1 MIVRIFSEGQY
12 ELPEA
17 ELAGL
22 DELDE
27 QVQAAVDA
35 GDEQQFHDLYPRLL
49 DHIRQAGTRVASDDL
64 RASDLIAL
72 PPDTSLAEAAREF
85 HGHGLLPD

>member
-12 ELPEA
+12 ELPEPA
-17 ELAGL
+17 LAGL
-22 DELDE
+22 HELDE
-27 QVQAAVDA
+27 QTQAAVDA
-35 GDEQQFHDLYPRLL
+35 GDEQRFQELYPRLL
-49 DHIRQAGTRVASDDL
+49 EHIRHAGAPLAADDL

-85 HGHGLLPD
+85 HGHGLIPD

>member
-12 ELPEA
+12 ELPDPA
-17 ELAGL
+17 LAGL
-22 DELDE
+22 NELDE

-35 GDEQQFHDLYPRLL
+35 GDEQRFHDLYRRLL
-49 DHIRQAGTRVASDDL
+49 EHIRQAGTPLAGDDL
-64 RASDLIAL
+64 RPSDLIAL
-72 PPDTSLAEAAREF
+72 PPDTSLVEAAREF

>member
-17 ELAGL
+17 ALVGL

-35 GDEQQFHDLYPRLL
+35 RDDQHFQDLYRRLL
-49 DHIRQAGTRVASDDL
+49 DHIRQAGTPLASDDL
-64 RASDLIAL
+64 RPSDVIAL
-72 PPDTSLAEAAREF
+72 PPDTTLAEAAREF

>member
-17 ELAGL
+17 ALAGL

-35 GDEQQFHDLYPRLL
+35 GDEQHFHDLYRRLL
-49 DHIRQAGTRVASDDL
+49 DHIRQGGARLASDDL

>member
-17 ELAGL
+17 ALAGL

-35 GDEQQFHDLYPRLL
+35 GDEQQFHDLYRRLL
-49 DHIRQAGTRVASDDL
+49 DHIRQAGTPLASDDL